1 MVYKISFEGLTY
13 AFDVGPS
20 HPADGAVTGMVVLS
34 MPTQGREKSP
44 MRAPFSRLPDGHAHL
59 SGPLTPS
66 HAAICRHCGLL
77 QLIPS
82 LGAPAVVICA
92 RCGVTL
98 RRTQPDSLSRALA
111 MTMTALIF
119 FAIACTTPLMSVS
132 TSGIS
137 LAADLFSG
145 PARLDQQGVWELA
158 VVVLFTTVAAP
169 FLKLLGT
176 AYVLLGLRL
185 PRPPHHLRAIFA
197 IVERLRPWA
206 MIEVYLLG
214 VFVAYVKLVDIVH
227 IDVGFATYALVGLMV
242 ATVAADAMLDRQAVW
257 EEMER
262 RGLVRFPTP
271 HGELPLRAL
280 APERRSERQAVACET
295 CERVALVQGNERHLC
310 RRCGAR
316 LHHRKPN
323 GIARCWALVIA
334 ALVLYIPANLYPVLT
349 VVQLGKGAPSTI
361 LGGVEELIDAKM
373 YPLAALVFFASIL
386 VPMLKLFGLILLLV
400 MTQLSRGER
409 LIDRTRLYRIVSVIG
424 RWSMIDIFMESIL
437 VALVQFGAIVTI
449 DPGFGAIAFA
459 GVVIITIFAAEAFDP
474 RTMWDAGA
482 LSSRT

>member
-1 MVYKISFEGLTY
+1 M
-13 AFDVGPS
+13 D
-20 HPADGAVTGMVVLS
+20 
-34 MPTQGREKSP
+34 
-44 MRAPFSRLPDGHAHL
+44 
-59 SGPLTPS
+59 
-66 HAAICRHCGLL
+66 
-77 QLIPS
+77 
-82 LGAPAVVICA
+82 APAVAVCA
-92 RCGVTL
+92 QCGVTL
-98 RRTQPDSLSRALA
+98 RRTQRDSLGRALA
-111 MTMTALIF
+111 VTITALMF
-119 FAIACTTPLMSVS
+119 FAIACATPLMSVS

-145 PARLDQQGVWELA
+145 PARLEQQGVWELA

-176 AYVLLGLRL
+176 AYVLIGLRL
-185 PRPPHHLRAIFA
+185 PQPPHHLRATFA
-197 IVERLRPWA
+197 LVERLRPWA

-227 IDVGFATYALVGLMV
+227 IDIGFAIYALVGLMIT
-242 ATVAADAMLDRQAVW
+242 TVAADALLDRQAVW

-262 RGLVRFPTP
+262 RGLVRFPLVQ
-271 HGELPLRAL
+271 GEPSGRPIASAPLA
-280 APERRSERQAVACET
+280 ERKAVACET
-295 CERVALVQGNERHLC
+295 CEQVAFVQGHERHLC
-310 RRCGAR
+310 RRCGAK

-323 GIARCWALVIA
+323 GVARCWALVIA

-349 VVQLGKGAPSTI
+349 VVQLGRGAPSTI
-361 LGGVEELIDAKM
+361 LGGVEELLDAKM

-400 MTQLSRGER
+400 MTQLNRAER
-409 LIDRTRLYRIVSVIG
+409 LVDRTRLYRIVSVIG

-474 RTMWDAGA
+474 RTMWDAAA